1 MKKIKPEVFLP
12 PFFLFFVCIIINIAD
27 SDLFT
32 EIVNTV
38 NGFVVHEFG
47 WLLILLPV
55 LIFFVCIAIYFS
67 GFGKVR
73 IGGPDAQ
80 PKMSLLS
87 WFSINICTTI
97 ACGIIFWSAAEPV
110 QHLLHPP
117 DSLHI
122 EAMSPDAA
130 KFAMS
135 AIYTHWTVLPY
146 AIYTLPAVMFAFG
159 YYNKKKSFSLAA
171 MVTDPALLTDELRS
185 LTCCSVCLVKSSATN
200 CVVSWVPEFSIVMY

>member
-67 GFGKVR
+67 GFGK
-73 IGGPDAQ
+73 
-80 PKMSLLS
+80 
-87 WFSINICTTI
+87 
-97 ACGIIFWSAAEPV
+97 
-110 QHLLHPP
+110 
-117 DSLHI
+117 
-122 EAMSPDAA
+122 
-130 KFAMS
+130 
-135 AIYTHWTVLPY
+135 
-146 AIYTLPAVMFAFG
+146 
-159 YYNKKKSFSLAA
+159 
-171 MVTDPALLTDELRS
+171 
-185 LTCCSVCLVKSSATN
+185 
-200 CVVSWVPEFSIVMY
+200 